1 MDSRAT
7 AAARVESAPAFV
19 SGLEGVPAAETVLS
33 HVDGAAGRLIVCGHS
48 LEDFVARHDFET
60 AAATLWAAAAAAPR
74 RPADTLRAG
83 LGEARA
89 AAFARYVALDAAL
102 DGLSLAEGLRVGL
115 ASLPESADAHVTLT
129 GAVPVFVANLARRA
143 AGRPPVEPDPNAPHV
158 ADFLRMLRGAEPS
171 DADVEALRTYLL
183 TVMDHGMNASTFTA
197 RVVASTGAGLVG
209 AVVAAYAALT
219 GPLHGG
225 APEPVLDMLDAIGT
239 PDRAAGW
246 IEDALARGERLMGFG
261 HRIYKVRDPRAD
273 VLKRAL
279 ERLRPSGDRLDLAR
293 AVEAEALA
301 ALRRHKPDR
310 RLETNVEFYT
320 AMLLDALGIPRA
332 AFTPVFALG
341 RVVGWTAHALE
352 QRRTGRLIRPASIYV
367 GPLPA
372 HEDSPG

>member
-1 MDSRAT
+1 MDSRAS
-7 AAARVESAPAFV
+7 AAARPSPAPAFV
-19 SGLEGVPAAETVLS
+19 SGLEGIPAAETVLS
-33 HVDGAAGRLIVCGHS
+33 HVDGAAGRLVVCGHV
-48 LEDFVARHDFET
+48 LEEFVARHDFET
-60 AAATLWAAAAAAPR
+60 AAATLWAAASAAPPV
-74 RPADTLRAG
+74 PADALRAA
-83 LGEARA
+83 LGAARA
-89 AAFARYVALDAAL
+89 AAFAGYAALDAAL
-102 DGLSLAEGLRVGL
+102 DGLSLADGLRVGL
-115 ASLPESADAHVTLT
+115 ASLPESADAHIAVA
-129 GAVPVFVANLARRA
+129 GAIPVFVANLARRA
-143 AGRPPVEPDPNAPHV
+143 AGRAPVEPDPHAPHV
-158 ADFLRMLRGAEPS
+158 ADFLRMLRGASPS
-171 DADVEALRTYLL
+171 DADVEALRVYLL

-209 AVVAAYAALT
+209 AVTAAYAALT

-239 PDRAAGW
+239 PDRAARW

-273 VLKRAL
+273 VLKGAL

-310 RLETNVEFYT
+310 RLDTNVEFYT

-367 GPLPA
+367 GAVPA
-372 HEDSPG
+372 AEDSPG